1 MAVSTG
7 RSWPLHCEVRKET
20 AKGNGKTAD
29 IQIAELVLIQV
40 SLPVLAP
47 SGPVLSLAGPA
58 GSRYSAQQMEGLKS
72 RLWGRWYLLSRE
84 AEHGGGGG
92 GVGVQSSSPNH
103 VLLPVDGVNSS
114 KSHLL
119 ETGHSD
125 HSDKALNQI
134 QSRMGILGS
143 AHVPNKCELK
153 QI

>member
-1 MAVSTG
+1 MAVGTG

-29 IQIAELVLIQV
+29 IQIAALVLIQV

-84 AEHGGGGG
+84 AEHSGGGGRCPEL
-92 GVGVQSSSPNH
+92 SSQPC
-103 VLLPVDGVNSS
+103 
-114 KSHLL
+114 
-119 ETGHSD
+119 
-125 HSDKALNQI
+125 
-134 QSRMGILGS
+134 S
-143 AHVPNKCELK
+143 APC
-153 QI
+153 